1 MDRPKLVV
9 CAVFQNEAAW
19 LPEFIAYHRIVGVDH
34 VVLYDTGSTDDP
46 ARAIRHSPIAAHA
59 TLIAW
64 PQRPARTAAY
74 RHFIDNFA
82 SGYEWAAFIDTD
94 DFLLPLNGGSVVDTL
109 DRLGSEAAV
118 LVQRRV
124 FGPPGWRETPWG
136 LVIECHDRRA
146 ADDFPGNRHVRSIV
160 RCSTLQSGRDDAQA
174 YSVVGPVFNTAG
186 QPAVNSPVQPQP
198 CYQNLVINHYA
209 ARSREDWLAKA
220 RRDAAAANAPPPHDD
235 PASFERF
242 AALCPVRDVTI
253 QAFASAVRDLL
264 GLGSA
269 AGTPAF
275 GVTATA
281 LPASGVPASGVPG
294 TVAAPATPP
303 GAQPAPPKLPGVT
316 VAVPIDVTPSWIAR
330 GADAQERADGLG
342 MVFFDRSRRGGHWL
356 AALRG
361 TPASMI
367 DPCFLLDEFDRIRD
381 FPTDAQARAACDAA
395 LAAYTVP
402 AHTGPRS
409 PVW

>member
-9 CAVFQNEAAW
+9 CAVFENEAAW
-19 LPEFIAYHRIVGVDH
+19 LPEFIAYHRLVGVDH

-46 ARAIRHSPIAAHA
+46 ARAIRHSPVAAHA
-59 TLIAW
+59 TLVAW

-82 SGYEWAAFIDTD
+82 FGYEWAAFIDTD

-109 DRLGSEAAV
+109 DRLGSAAAV

-136 LVIECHDRRA
+136 LVIERHDRRA

-160 RCSTLQSGRDDAQA
+160 RCSTLQSGRDAAQA

-186 QPAVNSPVQPQP
+186 QPAVNSPVQPQA

-242 AALCPVRDVTI
+242 AALCPVRDLAI
-253 QAFASAVRDLL
+253 QAFAGAVRDLL

-269 AGTPAF
+269 AGPPAY
-275 GVTATA
+275 GGAG
-281 LPASGVPASGVPG
+281 P
-294 TVAAPATPP
+294 VAGAPAMPP
-303 GAQPAPPKLPGVT
+303 GVQTSSGVT
-316 VAVPIDVTPSWIAR
+316 VTVPIDVTPVWIAR

-356 AALRG
+356 AALRA

-367 DPCFLLDEFDRIRD
+367 DPCFLVDEFDRIRD
-381 FPTDAQARAACDAA
+381 FPTDVQARAPP
-395 LAAYTVP
+395 P
-402 AHTGPRS
+402 ASLGCIERRVTPNF
-409 PVW
+409 